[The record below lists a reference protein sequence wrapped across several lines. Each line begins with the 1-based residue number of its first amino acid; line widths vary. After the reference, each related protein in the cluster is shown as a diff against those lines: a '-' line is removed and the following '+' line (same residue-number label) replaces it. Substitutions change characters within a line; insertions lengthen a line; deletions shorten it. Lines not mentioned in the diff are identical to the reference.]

1 MGLMDDVKKAQEM
14 AQQAQQQAAQA
25 GAGSAMSAGVPGAA
39 EMEFAQTA
47 QKLATSGTP
56 GVATIKAV
64 KEVGP
69 DPMGGPG
76 TQYAI
81 DCSIELE
88 GGESYETT
96 VNQSLTKESIDSG
109 HYVEG
114 KRFEVKVDPDDK
126 SKALLYGLAD

>member
-1 MGLMDDVKKAQEM
+1 MGMMDDIKKAQEM

-25 GAGSAMSAGVPGAA
+25 GAGGAMSGTPGAA

-69 DPMGGPG
+69 DPLGGPG
-76 TQYAI
+76 MQYAI

-88 GGESYETT
+88 GGESYDTT

-114 KRFEVKVDPDDK
+114 KRFDVKVDPEDK